1 MSIKLSETIDCHA
14 TLYALFTRQMPFAAA
29 EKIID
34 LLLDLEREA
43 RKYNALHDRLL
54 ELYGKPD
61 TENEGKYIIPAENVR
76 AFRTEME
83 ELDKLT
89 YEREKQPIPIIEQIT
104 PKELTFLRE
113 FFIFPET
120 DSKESGDSK

>member
-1 MSIKLSETIDCHA
+1 MKLSETIDCHA
-14 TLYALFTRQMPFAAA
+14 TLYALFTHRMPFAAA

-34 LLLDLEREA
+34 LLLDLERQA

-54 ELYGKPD
+54 EQYGKPD
-61 TENEGKYIIPAENVR
+61 KENEGKYIIPAENVH
-76 AFRTEME
+76 AFRAEMAQIDALE
-83 ELDKLT
+83 

-113 FFIFPET
+113 FFIFEGAENPI
-120 DSKESGDSK
+120 ESGDSD